1 MEAMQTLNPADVWD
15 MVQKAIVWLAGIGI
29 VIDLTPGIKI
39 QPVRW
44 LIKQLGNLM
53 NHDLKEQL
61 NQLENDFIEHKVD
74 SWRTEILSFQSSCI
88 NHERHTKEEL
98 QEHPERKTSATKI
111 IIFSILAT
119 YYIAFAV
126 GVWVV
131 VTKDFYQLSVLL
143 TFVGG
148 VTAAAVAFYC
158 WKAKAENLLKI
169 KAAYPELSGTLS
181 DFSSMTQ

>member
-1 MEAMQTLNPADVWD
+1 

-61 NQLENDFIEHKVD
+61 NQLEKDFIEHKVD

-88 NHERHTKEEL
+88 NHERHTKEEFDHVIDTL
-98 QEHPERKTSATKI
+98 AKYDKYIKDHKLTNGQVDVAHEYIVDIYKECMRTNDFALTKPE
-111 IIFSILAT
+111 
-119 YYIAFAV
+119 
-126 GVWVV
+126 
-131 VTKDFYQLSVLL
+131 
-143 TFVGG
+143 
-148 VTAAAVAFYC
+148 
-158 WKAKAENLLKI
+158 EE
-169 KAAYPELSGTLS
+169 P
-181 DFSSMTQ
+181 

>member
-1 MEAMQTLNPADVWD
+1 MKSLIFFIIGFA
-15 MVQKAIVWLAGIGI
+15 LALA
-29 VIDLTPGIKI
+29 VLFL
-39 QPVRW
+39 W
-44 LIKQLGNLM
+44 NLQYFRQRR
-53 NHDLKEQL
+53 K
-61 NQLENDFIEHKVD
+61 K
-74 SWRTEILSFQSSCI
+74 R
-88 NHERHTKEEL
+88 KEEL

-143 TFVGG
+143 TFD
-148 VTAAAVAFYC
+148 C

>member
-61 NQLENDFIEHKVD
+61 NQLENDFI
-74 SWRTEILSFQSSCI
+74 
-88 NHERHTKEEL
+88 
-98 QEHPERKTSATKI
+98 
-111 IIFSILAT
+111 
-119 YYIAFAV
+119 
-126 GVWVV
+126 
-131 VTKDFYQLSVLL
+131 
-143 TFVGG
+143 
-148 VTAAAVAFYC
+148 YC

>member
-61 NQLENDFIEHKVD
+61 NQLENDFIEDGTVNLYD
-74 SWRTEILSFQSSCI
+74 AAGNITGSV
-88 NHERHTKEEL
+88 TKEEA
-98 QEHPERKTSATKI
+98 EKMAAEVTKI
-111 IIFSILAT
+111 VDEEGNTLA
-119 YYIAFAV
+119 
-126 GVWVV
+126 
-131 VTKDFYQLSVLL
+131 
-143 TFVGG
+143 
-148 VTAAAVAFYC
+148 
-158 WKAKAENLLKI
+158 NLK
-169 KAAYPELSGTLS
+169 
-181 DFSSMTQ
+181 

>member
-1 MEAMQTLNPADVWD
+1 MEAMQTFNPADVWD

-88 NHERHTKEEL
+88 NHERHTKEEFD
-98 QEHPERKTSATKI
+98 HVIDT
-111 IIFSILAT
+111 LAK
-119 YYIAFAV
+119 YDKYIKDHKLTNPNVISV
-126 GVWVV
+126 G
-131 VTKDFYQLSVLL
+131 Q
-143 TFVGG
+143 
-148 VTAAAVAFYC
+148 
-158 WKAKAENLLKI
+158 KI
-169 KAAYPELSGTLS
+169 KIPGSGVRTYTVKSGDSLWAIAAKQLGDGSRYNEIKTMNGLTSNTIYAGQTLKLPA
-181 DFSSMTQ
+181 

>member
-15 MVQKAIVWLAGIGI
+15 MAQKAIAWLAGIGI

-88 NHERHTKEEL
+88 NHERHTKEEFDHVIDTL
-98 QEHPERKTSATKI
+98 AKYDKYIKDHKLTNGQVDVAHEYIVDIYKECMRTNDFALTKPE
-111 IIFSILAT
+111 
-119 YYIAFAV
+119 
-126 GVWVV
+126 
-131 VTKDFYQLSVLL
+131 
-143 TFVGG
+143 
-148 VTAAAVAFYC
+148 
-158 WKAKAENLLKI
+158 EE
-169 KAAYPELSGTLS
+169 P
-181 DFSSMTQ
+181 

>member
-1 MEAMQTLNPADVWD
+1 MAARKARKPKHQKSEYPTL
-15 MVQKAIVWLAGIGI
+15 
-29 VIDLTPGIKI
+29 PG
-39 QPVRW
+39 
-44 LIKQLGNLM
+44 QLGYLNSYYCPVCGKSLIFFIIGFALALAVLFLWNLQYFRQRR
-53 NHDLKEQL
+53 K
-61 NQLENDFIEHKVD
+61 K
-74 SWRTEILSFQSSCI
+74 R
-88 NHERHTKEEL
+88 KEEL

>member
-53 NHDLKEQL
+53 NHDLK
-61 NQLENDFIEHKVD
+61 D

-88 NHERHTKEEL
+88 NHERHTKEEFDHVIDTL
-98 QEHPERKTSATKI
+98 AKYDKYIKDHKLTNGQVDVAHEYIVDIYKECMRTNDFALTKPE
-111 IIFSILAT
+111 
-119 YYIAFAV
+119 
-126 GVWVV
+126 
-131 VTKDFYQLSVLL
+131 
-143 TFVGG
+143 
-148 VTAAAVAFYC
+148 
-158 WKAKAENLLKI
+158 EE
-169 KAAYPELSGTLS
+169 P
-181 DFSSMTQ
+181 